1 MVITA
6 PVVGKL
12 SQQSL
17 EQIIGTLVGGVL
29 GYMTWLILDAC
40 EINKD
45 GFLLSLCLS
54 GCSAA
59 MGFFNVVV
67 EESLSDANMTALTFL
82 SVVFGTTESPAGGSS
97 VLTCSPCCT
106 VSLSTW
112 KHTVCMHGKT
122 QEHGE
127 SPAPSAADL
136 LLPAVTRVVGIIG
149 GVLLS
154 LLLSVL
160 LWPKSASEQAM
171 R

>member
-1 MVITA
+1 MLSRVWLAIKKPWFLYACRLVI
-6 PVVGKL
+6 
-12 SQQSL
+12 
-17 EQIIGTLVGGVL
+17 
-29 GYMTWLILDAC
+29 DAYK
-40 EINKD
+40 INKD

-82 SVVFGTTESPAGGSS
+82 SVVFGTTESPTGI
-97 VLTCSPCCT
+97 VLSTCMLSCS
-106 VSLSTW
+106 SLSFW
-112 KHTVCMHGKT
+112 Y
-122 QEHGE
+122 
-127 SPAPSAADL
+127 AAQSSTGCLGIRQAQITAQQQPDSHCLTAEL
-136 LLPAVTRVVGIIG
+136 LLPAITRVVGIIG